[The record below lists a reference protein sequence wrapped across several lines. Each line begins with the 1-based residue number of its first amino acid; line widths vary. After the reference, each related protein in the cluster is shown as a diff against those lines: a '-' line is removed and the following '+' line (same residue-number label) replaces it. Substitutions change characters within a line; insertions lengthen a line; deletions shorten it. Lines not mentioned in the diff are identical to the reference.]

1 MRADAHRRWRH
12 SCVLCVT
19 AMLTVALAATSVTAQ
34 EPGTEDGEWRYQ
46 SGDAGGTRFS
56 PLDQIDASNFSDLE
70 VAWEWL
76 SVDTFVSRTTPGGG
90 EWWAPLDAIV
100 DTLVEDTP
108 DLYRVGHPPNPSG
121 FQATPLMIGG
131 VLYFNTPLSQGVAV
145 DAVTGETL
153 WVFNPKSYEEGT
165 TTMTGTWRQRGV
177 AYWTDGEAER
187 VLLVTGTQQLVSID
201 AKTGQPDLDF
211 GEGGIVDTV
220 IYGLSNDDGL
230 VDDSGGIATTVA
242 PPPGSDEVLFRYPD
256 GADSDDHGE
265 DWKICSTPSPG
276 AANGECSTGGGNGG
290 EAPGGCGCRNE
301 DLPEGED
308 PSNSCATTGP
318 IGGLE
323 WLLLALVAWRRR
335 ED

>member
-1 MRADAHRRWRH
+1 VDGAPSIKINEIMPDPDGTDGGREWLELVNTGAEARLDGWMIEVAKSEWG
-12 SCVLCVT
+12 SIQYT
-19 AMLTVALAATSVTAQ
+19 FPNGTALAA
-34 EPGTEDGEWRYQ
+34 
-46 SGDAGGTRFS
+46 GGFLVVADT
-56 PLDQIDASNFSDLE
+56 E
-70 VAWEWL
+70 VADADFYAEGL
-76 SVDTFVSRTTPGGG
+76 SMGNAGSNADGVRLVDC
-90 EWWAPLDAIV
+90 
-100 DTLVEDTP
+100 
-108 DLYRVGHPPNPSG
+108 
-121 FQATPLMIGG
+121 
-131 VLYFNTPLSQGVAV
+131 
-145 DAVTGETL
+145 
-153 WVFNPKSYEEGT
+153 
-165 TTMTGTWRQRGV
+165 
-177 AYWTDGEAER
+177 
-187 VLLVTGTQQLVSID
+187 
-201 AKTGQPDLDF
+201 
-211 GEGGIVDTV
+211 EGGIVDTV